1 MINKARIGITR
12 DLFDKD
18 GKFIIPGPGLKL
30 LDDIPEVEYEI
41 FPESLPEITPEQIG
55 DVDMVIGALPRW
67 TERSLIGND
76 RLLAILFTG
85 VGYDRID
92 VPALNKAGVMLCI
105 APDGVRRPMAVTI
118 ITFILALAMRIFIK
132 DKLTREG
139 RWAEKANYHG
149 EGLTGKTLGSI
160 GVGNIGR
167 EMFLLARPFDMK
179 HIACD
184 PYITQEAVDDVDVRL
199 TNMDTVLTESDF
211 LNISVPL
218 SEKTHYLIG
227 ERELR
232 KMKPTAY
239 LINTARGPIVDEA
252 VLIRALQ
259 EGWIRGAGLD
269 VFEQEPT
276 PLDNPLL
283 KMDNVIVAPH
293 ALGHTDELFMGIW
306 AQKMRQVSQIMRGEV
321 PEALVNREVLD
332 KPELQSKLKK
342 FHERIS

>member
-1 MINKARIGITR
+1 MINKARIGITK

-30 LDDIPEVEYEI
+30 FDDIPEVEYEI
-41 FPESLPEITPEQIG
+41 FPESLPEIIPEQIK
-55 DVDMVIGALPRW
+55 DFDMVIGALPYW
-67 TERSLIGND
+67 TERSLVGNE
-76 RLLAILFTG
+76 RLLAVLFTG

-92 VPALNKAGVMLCI
+92 VPALNKTGVMLCI

-118 ITFILALAMRIFIK
+118 ITFILALAMRIFEK

-149 EGLTGKTLGSI
+149 VGLTGRTLGSI
-160 GVGNIGR
+160 GVGNIGH
-167 EMFLLARPFDMK
+167 EMFILARPFGMK

-184 PYITQEAVDDVDVRL
+184 PYLTQAAVDDIGVKL
-199 TNMDTVLTESDF
+199 TDMDTVLAESDF

-218 SEKTHYLIG
+218 SQKTHHMIG
-227 ERELR
+227 EKELR
-232 KMKPTAY
+232 RMKKTAY
-239 LINTARGPIVDEA
+239 LINTARGPIIDETA
-252 VLIRALQ
+252 LIRALQ
-259 EGWIRGAGLD
+259 EGWIRGAGID

-276 PLDNPLL
+276 PPDNPLL
-283 KMDNVIVAPH
+283 KLNNVIVAPH

-306 AQKMRQVSQIMRGEV
+306 AQKMRQVAQIMRGEV

-342 FHERIS
+342 FQASR